1 MEAGGHM
8 SQLQLPILRRLSE
21 VMLEKQL
28 TSHKVDRS
36 ICGWFWDYVVSQD
49 LACGSLS
56 THYLFQ
62 IFRDG
67 IIFLAC
73 TQVEMPPLIG
83 IEVTLIIIVDRSLKL
98 SLN

>member
-36 ICGWFWDYVVSQD
+36 ICGWFWDYVVSQGGD
-49 LACGSLS
+49 STKLNLLEDSFAIILLGGLSL
-56 THYLFQ
+56 LEE
-62 IFRDG
+62 G
-67 IIFLAC
+67 
-73 TQVEMPPLIG
+73 
-83 IEVTLIIIVDRSLKL
+83 LKL
-98 SLN
+98 KESGAKDGDSIGMV